1 MERNSLSIDCL
12 CTEENRANMRVLY
25 DYQAFMQRAGGVSRY
40 FADLISALNGII
52 DCCIIKATARV

>member
-40 FADLISALNGII
+40 FADLISALNGISGF
-52 DCCIIKATARV
+52 